1 MSDPLIASVTIEL
14 ALGQTTIQVEVEMM
28 VCLSFVTIEVEE
40 LSVDKV
46 LSVETSSTFCE

>member
-1 MSDPLIASVTIEL
+1 LFACVAFEL
-14 ALGQTTIQVEVEMM
+14 ALGQTTIQVELGMM

-46 LSVETSSTFCE
+46 HFRGDLINLL